1 MLSLQQNIEAMK
13 EKLAKNSKMSVTMVR
28 GNCYM
33 RIAEVC
39 ICCCIDIVLKLDAH
53 YLFHRL
59 SRGMLVSR
67 RGVHF

>member
-28 GNCYM
+28 VNRCT

-39 ICCCIDIVLKLDAH
+39 ICCCIDIILKLGAH
-53 YLFHRL
+53 YFFHRL
-59 SRGMLVSR
+59 SRRMLESL
-67 RGVHF
+67 RGAQG